1 MILKDLGIYLEVDE
15 KKQQAINDLLFPK
28 DYLRSQMKY
37 HELNTCYKSIGEVP
51 TKYCPKCHREY
62 LEEENICFDCLTAL
76 RHISDM
82 ISVREIKSQPEFP
95 YDGKNTYDDFES
107 ILNEDNLARINEFK
121 FSIRQFNG
129 IIRNIKKTALENLD
143 DLIKAN
149 ELNLNYLSP
158 LDKVL
163 LFSKSFVSVEYKSYG
178 QELGYFE
185 YDSITIDE
193 RQTDAFQMTTLIHE
207 LSHFLIKEILTQT
220 LCKIL
225 NCDKNAL
232 VEGIVSFILS
242 YTYFTQ
248 LIDEYCAH
256 STEGRFTVY
265 GYQDY
270 SSFLSI
276 VERMGDEM
284 GKDEIE
290 ITKSIGNTFSNSI
303 KDILESFID
312 HDLRRDIKDEFL
324 STNFEKP
331 NYEML
336 LMENCQQL
344 TDEGFIKA
352 IWLILS
358 EGFSASMVNIDKLKE
373 TYVKP

>member
-121 FSIRQFNG
+121 FSIRQYNG

-163 LFSKSFVSVEYKSYG
+163 LFSKSQPPG
-178 QELGYFE
+178 
-185 YDSITIDE
+185 
-193 RQTDAFQMTTLIHE
+193 
-207 LSHFLIKEILTQT
+207 LSPEWAGTGIL
-220 LCKIL
+220 
-225 NCDKNAL
+225 
-232 VEGIVSFILS
+232 
-242 YTYFTQ
+242 
-248 LIDEYCAH
+248 
-256 STEGRFTVY
+256 
-265 GYQDY
+265 
-270 SSFLSI
+270 
-276 VERMGDEM
+276 
-284 GKDEIE
+284 
-290 ITKSIGNTFSNSI
+290 
-303 KDILESFID
+303 
-312 HDLRRDIKDEFL
+312 
-324 STNFEKP
+324 
-331 NYEML
+331 
-336 LMENCQQL
+336 
-344 TDEGFIKA
+344 
-352 IWLILS
+352 
-358 EGFSASMVNIDKLKE
+358 
-373 TYVKP
+373 